1 MNFKDVPLDFKI
13 LLYIVIGIIL
23 VMTFT
28 MSLIISTTTEQH
40 EELIHKEIIS
50 LTKNYASNFDADM
63 RANMAISRGIASSMK
78 GYRYGDREIASGIV
92 KQTLTDNPN
101 ILGVYAGFEPNAF
114 DLNDSAYANTK
125 FHDETGRFLPYW
137 NRIGGKIFLEPLV
150 HYDSLDYY
158 QLPKERKMDV
168 LTEPYLYRGELI
180 VSYVSPIIIEGE
192 FIGIGGADVSLSYID
207 EEISN
212 IKILDSGYAFT
223 VSNTG
228 LLISHPVHKEW
239 IGSKTLYDFE
249 EPEILKMAKD
259 IENGKEGHIEM
270 IDPVT
275 DKDSIIFYEPVRT
288 GNYSMLVVVPKGEMY
303 AGVTDMQNI
312 LVAISAI
319 AILFMGTIAI
329 FSAQR
334 ITKPIKNIVN
344 DFKDISDTAL
354 KGSFNKRANTDI
366 EVDFKNIPEGL
377 NDILDALQRSNEL
390 NDELKKVV
398 ESSPVI
404 VFKWKAQEGW
414 PVEIISDNISNLGYE
429 AHEFIDGHLNYDDII
444 HPDCKR
450 NVEVEFKKLY
460 SGDSPS
466 VNLDYKII
474 TGDGETRWVNERTTL
489 IYDSEGNV
497 DHLKGLIIDTTEKK
511 NAENALINLM
521 MEAEAA
527 NKAKSD
533 FVANMSHE
541 LRTPLNAIIGFSDL
555 LKTEMFG
562 KLNEKQT
569 KYVDNVLISGK
580 HLLGLINNILDI
592 SKIEAGKMHLRS
604 EDFELNEMIE
614 DTTSILSP
622 LANKKKINLS
632 HNIANN
638 TITTNADKTM
648 FKQIMYNLVSNAI
661 KFTPEEGNVT
671 INAWSMHK
679 KLYVNVED
687 TGTGISKDHLDE
699 VFKPFIQVGDFNTK
713 EQEGTGLGLALVKK
727 LVELHGGEIWVES
740 EMNEG
745 STFTFTIPA
754 NK

>member
-1 MNFKDVPLDFKI
+1 MNFKDVPLDLKI

-23 VMTFT
+23 VMAFT
-28 MSLIISTTTEQH
+28 TSLIISTTTEQH
-40 EELIHKEIIS
+40 EELIYKEAVS
-50 LTKNYASNFDADM
+50 LTENHAAHFDADM
-63 RANMAISRGIASSMK
+63 RANMAIARGIASSMK
-78 GYRYGDREIASGIV
+78 GYRQGDREIVNGII
-92 KQTLTDNPN
+92 KQTLVDNPN
-101 ILGVYAGFEPNAF
+101 ILGAYAGFEPNAF

-125 FHDETGRFLPYW
+125 FHDETGRVLPYW
-137 NRIGGKIFLEPLV
+137 NRIGGEIFLEPLV

-168 LTEPYLYRGELI
+168 LTEPYFYQGEFI
-180 VSYVSPIIIEGE
+180 VSYVSPIMIDGE
-192 FIGIGGADVSLSYID
+192 FIGIGGADVSLNYID
-207 EEISN
+207 EEISK
-212 IKILDSGYAFT
+212 IKILDSDYAFT

-228 LLISHPVHKEW
+228 LFISHPVKEW

-270 IDPVT
+270 IDHVT
-275 DKDSIIFYEPVRT
+275 DKEAIVFYEPVRT
-288 GNYSMLVVVPKGEMY
+288 GNFSMLVVVPKEEMY
-303 AGVTDMQNI
+303 AGVTAMQNI
-312 LVAISAI
+312 LVAISAT
-319 AILFMGTIAI
+319 AILFMGTIAV

-334 ITKPIKNIVN
+334 ITKPIKNIVD

-366 EVDFKNIPEGL
+366 EVDFKDIPEGL

-414 PVEIISDNISNLGYE
+414 PVEIISDNISNFGYE
-429 AHEFIDGHLNYDDII
+429 AHEFIEGHLNYDDII
-444 HPDCKR
+444 HPDSKR
-450 NVEVEFKKLY
+450 NVEVEFQKLY
-460 SGDSPS
+460 NGDSHS
-466 VNLDYKII
+466 VNLEYKII
-474 TGDGETRWVNERTTL
+474 TGDGESRWVNERTTVL
-489 IYDSEGNV
+489 HDSEGNV
-497 DHLKGLIIDTTEKK
+497 DHLRGLIIDITDKR
-511 NAENALINLM
+511 NAEDAMINLM
-521 MEAEAA
+521 MEADAA
-527 NKAKSD
+527 NKSKSD

-569 KYVDNVLISGK
+569 KYVGNVLISGK
-580 HLLGLINNILDI
+580 HLLTLINNVLDI

-614 DTTSILSP
+614 DTTSILLP
-622 LANKKKINLS
+622 LANKKRINLS
-632 HNIANN
+632 HNITDNV
-638 TITTNADKTM
+638 ITTNADKTM

-671 INAWSMHK
+671 INAWSMNK

-687 TGTGISKDHLDE
+687 TGTGISKNHLDE
-699 VFKPFIQVGDFNTK
+699 VFKPFIQVGDFATK

-745 STFTFTIPA
+745 STFTFTIPV